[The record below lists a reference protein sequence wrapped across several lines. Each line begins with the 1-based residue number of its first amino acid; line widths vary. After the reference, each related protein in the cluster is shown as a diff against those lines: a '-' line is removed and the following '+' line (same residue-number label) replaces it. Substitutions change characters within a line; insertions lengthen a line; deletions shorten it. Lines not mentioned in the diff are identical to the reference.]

1 MVDHVKELKEFLK
14 VWKKTIQDEIP
25 NVESA
30 NRKYGSTPYY
40 KDPNKVVLRAKI
52 GLIAKNMLAIPN
64 RSSEED
70 AEDLK

>member
-1 MVDHVKELKEFLK
+1 MDQHLIIKILSIYFNFK
-14 VWKKTIQDEIP
+14 Q
-25 NVESA
+25 NS
-30 NRKYGSTPYY
+30 
-40 KDPNKVVLRAKI
+40 KVVLRAKI